1 MIKTITPQTPPI
13 NKEIGDI
20 QQAFNQYQFT
30 KTQADESKDEDNG
43 FYLKQSVDPHIAEFY
58 YNKSGMVASSV
69 DILSEDVILTN
80 KITAISDEIDLE
92 KINECLEELRPQLAY
107 QYGDERLSGAGCSR
121 IIPTHDNGFTL
132 IQLPQKQLKLKKIK
146 HNDGKLYT
154 IVEQLIQN
162 VKTQNN
168 NFYRYYKIFTNEYP
182 TDLQAPGNKGFTGY
196 VTWLGESQFYNYY
209 SIPFWYQNS
218 ELINSKI
225 CIESLDTKTFN
236 NGNKAEGIVYFNKTG
251 ITQLQFNKPL
261 GEEETSESDLNLSS
275 VLPSNIEN
283 IKRELKNAGYG
294 VAYLY
299 DESDQNPMTM
309 NYVKL
314 SNDNYS
320 YIQSKVKDIDQS
332 VISRSGIPRERYMIN
347 DMKESMNSQKTQAFW
362 EIYTKRLNSLQIP
375 VEKMLRNLI
384 KFLYDVDVEIIIEV
398 PEFSEIINAK
408 INTIKDLF
416 NNALLTLRQAL
427 TLLSPYITELDINDI
442 DIQDTLLDSRFYQGR
457 PLTEYGD
464 TPNLDNLG
472 LGDLFA
478 QT

>member
-121 IIPTHDNGFTL
+121 IIPTNNNGFTL

-299 DESDQNPMTM
+299 DESDTNPMTM

-314 SNDNYS
+314 SNDNYQ

-384 KFLYDVDVEIIIEV
+384 KFLYGIDVEISIEV

-427 TLLSPYITELDINDI
+427 TLLSPYITELDIQDI
-442 DIQDTLLDSRFYQGR
+442 DIQDTLLDSRFYQGK

-464 TPNLDNLG
+464 TPNLTDLG

-478 QT
+478 QP

>member
-13 NKEIGDI
+13 NKEIGEI
-20 QQAFNQYQFT
+20 QESLNQYQFQ
-30 KTQADESKDEDNG
+30 TQPNDDSKNEDNG

-69 DILSEDVILTN
+69 DILAEDVILTN
-80 KITAISDEIDLE
+80 KITAENDEINL
-92 KINECLEELRPQLAY
+92 KRINECLEELRPQLAY

-121 IIPTHDNGFTL
+121 IIPTPDNGFTL

-146 HNDGKLYT
+146 HTDGKQYT

-162 VKTQNN
+162 VNTQNDN
-168 NFYRYYKIFTNEYP
+168 YYRYYKIFTNEYP
-182 TDLQAPGNKGFTGY
+182 NDLQTPNNKGFNGY

-314 SNDNYS
+314 TNDNYQ

-347 DMKESMNSQKTQAFW
+347 DIKESMNSQKTQAFW

-384 KFLYDVDVEIIIEV
+384 KFLYGVDVKIKIEV

-408 INTIKDLF
+408 INTIKELF

-427 TLLSPYITELDINDI
+427 TLLSPYITELDIQDI

-464 TPNLDNLG
+464 TPNLDTLG

-478 QT
+478 QP